1 MNPAWNIALKEL
13 YTSVKSKRFI
23 VIMGLYLLIFGLAV
37 YGIKD
42 YLIQMGVPGVESNEF
57 GLWGTTGEV
66 YMTPLAMLF
75 MINMMIITVIGAV
88 LGAAL
93 GSDAI
98 NREVETGTAKVL
110 LGHPVYR
117 DEVINGKFLGMG
129 ALIVLTNLVVYV
141 AIIAVMLILGIPVDG
156 DSLLRGFLAI
166 LATMLYT
173 LVFLSIGVLFSTL
186 FKKPETSML
195 ATVGLAIFLTVF
207 YGIVVEIV
215 APKLAGPEPPW
226 GTSAHEVW
234 RETVNTWMA
243 RLHFLN
249 PAHHYAQL
257 VQYIFGGDRFLNYYL
272 PLGDSFTYGFNNLA
286 ILLVMLFLPFAFAY
300 VRFMT
305 SDIN

>member
-23 VIMGLYLLIFGLAV
+23 VIMALYLLIFGLAV

-42 YLIQMGVPGVESNEF
+42 YLIQMGVPSVESNEF